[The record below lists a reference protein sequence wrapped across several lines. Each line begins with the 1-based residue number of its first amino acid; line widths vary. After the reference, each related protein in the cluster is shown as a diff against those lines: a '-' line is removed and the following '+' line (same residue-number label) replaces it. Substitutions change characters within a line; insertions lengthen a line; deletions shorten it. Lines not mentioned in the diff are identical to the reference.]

1 MKNEIVVYR
10 DAENAIN
17 INVKIED
24 ETVWLTQSQMVD
36 LFQSTKQ
43 NISLHINNI
52 FKEKELQEDSVVKFS
67 LTTASDGKKYQVK
80 YYSLDVIIWVGYR
93 VKSHRGTQ
101 FRIWANRILKEYLLR
116 GYAVN
121 QRMERLE
128 NKVNNIDQRVS
139 EIDLK
144 INAQLPPRQG
154 VFFDG
159 QVFDAHVFV
168 SEIIK
173 SAKKS
178 IILIDNYI
186 DESVLMLL
194 SKRTKNVSAI
204 VYTKAITKQLELDL
218 KKHNQQYPLIEIK
231 TYTQS
236 HDRFLII
243 DRIIVYHMGASLKD
257 LGKRWF
263 AFSRLE
269 IDANMLLE
277 KLS

>member
-1 MKNEIVVYR
+1 MVSR
-10 DAENAIN
+10 DI
-17 INVKIED
+17 
-24 ETVWLTQSQMVD
+24 
-36 LFQSTKQ
+36 
-43 NISLHINNI
+43 
-52 FKEKELQEDSVVKFS
+52 
-67 LTTASDGKKYQVK
+67 K
-80 YYSLDVIIWVGYR
+80 YYNLDITISIGYR
-93 VKSHRGTQ
+93 VNSIRGTQ